1 MQNLQHITL
10 IKLFPSAPFLQSHV
24 CNDIKQLHKKE
35 FSSIVLVTYILAH
48 SAAPYMF
55 RSEPVLSLL
64 VSD

>member
-10 IKLFPSAPFLQSHV
+10 IKLFPSASFLQNHV

-35 FSSIVLVTYILAH
+35 FSSTVLVTYILAR
-48 SAAPYMF
+48 SAAAHTF
-55 RSEPVLSLL
+55 RSEPVLSIL